1 MKRGTD
7 KERLIRQLKHIIKW
21 MGNIILCACVVFVV
35 LMLLQLFVITSFNI
49 PSDSMEPTLQAGDRI
64 VVNKTC
70 RGARLFNISAAL
82 HGEDVTIYRLPALGT
97 LKRNDVLVF
106 NFPYGDRW
114 DSIRFNVME
123 YYVKRCIALPGDTLE
138 IRQGYY
144 KIRGVDEKLGN
155 LEAQQR
161 ISMLSKEDNEGVAIE
176 TFPWN
181 TRLGWTIKEFGP
193 LPVPAKGQVVRM
205 DSTTCLIYRQLINW
219 EQKKKLSL
227 HGDAVCLGDSVI
239 TEYRFSENYYF
250 VSGDKMENSKDSRY
264 WGMLP
269 EPYIVGKVTYVWAS
283 KEPYS
288 GKTRWNRIFKKVG

>member
-1 MKRGTD
+1 MN
-7 KERLIRQLKHIIKW
+7 KEWRTRQLKRIIKR
-21 MGNIILCACVVFVV
+21 MVNLLFCVCVLFVV
-35 LMLLQLFVITSFNI
+35 LMLLQLFVVTSFNI
-49 PSDSMEPTLQAGDRI
+49 PSDSMEPTLQAGDQI
-64 VVNKTC
+64 VVDKMC

-82 HGEDVTIYRLPALGT
+82 RGEDVTICRLPALGT

-114 DSIRFNVME
+114 DSIRFDVMQ

-144 KIRGVDEKLGN
+144 KIRGVSGTLGN
-155 LEAQQR
+155 LEAQRR
-161 ISMLSKEDNEGVAIE
+161 ISMLSKENNEGVAME

-181 TRLGWTIKEFGP
+181 ARLGWTIKEFGP
-193 LPVPAKGQVVRM
+193 LPIPAQGQVARM
-205 DSTTCLIYRQLINW
+205 DSMTYLHYRQLINW

-227 HGDAVCLGDSVI
+227 HGNMVCLGDSVI
-239 TEYRFSENYYF
+239 TEYRFTENYYF

-269 EPYIVGKVTYVWAS
+269 ESYIVGKVTWIWAS
-283 KEPYS
+283 KELFS
-288 GKTRWNRIFKKVG
+288 KKIRWNRIFKKVE